1 MENTSPRAEPVVGH
15 AAFSYPWLN
24 KKTVWGREKTTRQES
39 LIVLASSRFIPAPL
53 VIITTCIF
61 LPSGSV
67 QTAGSLGGSVQLMG
81 ETLIVSSFAKLFCLQ
96 FARSLSLCLCSL
108 PLPPLLSL
116 SRFPSPHEMN
126 ANENYRSHFQIAR
139 VHEWAARLPL
149 VAFTVPHRV
158 TVALKITEDG
168 IIASQLSVGL
178 DVWVFR
184 GFSCVF

>member
-39 LIVLASSRFIPAPL
+39 LIAPASSRFIPAPL

-61 LPSGSV
+61 LPSGSA

-108 PLPPLLSL
+108 PLPPLSL
-116 SRFPSPHEMN
+116 YLAF
-126 ANENYRSHFQIAR
+126 
-139 VHEWAARLPL
+139 LPRMKWML
-149 VAFTVPHRV
+149 MR
-158 TVALKITEDG
+158 ITEAISKLHG
-168 IIASQLSVGL
+168 SMSGQ
-178 DVWVFR
+178 R
-184 GFSCVF
+184 GFH